1 VGDGERAE
9 PVGLLRSSRMK
20 VMARSSG
27 RSWIRRPGA
36 NRDETVG
43 VGDAHGLGE
52 NDRGDEKAGEA
63 PWAAESTVL

>member
-1 VGDGERAE
+1 MKTMAE
-9 PVGLLRSSRMK
+9 KSF
-20 VMARSSG
+20 G

-36 NRDETVG
+36 NQDETVG

-52 NDRGDEKAGEA
+52 DDRGDEKAGKA